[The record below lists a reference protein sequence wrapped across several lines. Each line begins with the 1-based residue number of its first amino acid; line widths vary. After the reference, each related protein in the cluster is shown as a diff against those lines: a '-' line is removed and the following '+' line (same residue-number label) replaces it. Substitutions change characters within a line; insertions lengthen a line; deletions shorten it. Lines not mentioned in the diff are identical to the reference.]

1 MGQTL
6 MAVRM
11 TIMFE
16 PPLQLT
22 GKGTVIRS
30 LDDAACFMREYVGRW
45 PATRDLMLRRLSTA
59 STEQEANDAAR
70 SFRWWAEMEGL
81 LIQE

>member
-1 MGQTL
+1 MG
-6 MAVRM
+6 VRM

-16 PPLQLT
+16 PPLQLGGNAT
-22 GKGTVIRS
+22 APIRS

-45 PATRDLMLRRLSTA
+45 PMTRDLMLRRLSTA
-59 STEQEANDAAR
+59 ATERETDDAVR

-81 LIQE
+81 LVQK

>member
-1 MGQTL
+1 MG
-6 MAVRM
+6 VRM

-16 PPLQLT
+16 PPLQLG
-22 GKGTVIRS
+22 GKATVLIRS
-30 LDDAACFMREYVGRW
+30 LDDAASFMREYVGRW

-59 STEQEANDAAR
+59 STEQETDDAVR

-81 LIQE
+81 LLQK

>member
-1 MGQTL
+1 

-16 PPLQLT
+16 PPLQLV
-22 GKGTVIRS
+22 GKATVLIRS
-30 LDDAACFMREYVGRW
+30 LDDAAGFMREYVGRW

-59 STEQEANDAAR
+59 STEQETDDAVR

-81 LIQE
+81 LLQK

>member
-1 MGQTL
+1 MVNPMG
-6 MAVRM
+6 VRM
-11 TIMFE
+11 TIVFE
-16 PPLQLT
+16 PPLQLA
-22 GKGTVIRS
+22 GKATVIRS

-59 STEQEANDAAR
+59 STEQEADDAVR

-81 LIQE
+81 LIQK

>member
-1 MGQTL
+1 

-16 PPLQLT
+16 PPLQLV
-22 GKGTVIRS
+22 GKATVLIRS
-30 LDDAACFMREYVGRW
+30 LDDAASFMREYVGRW

-59 STEQEANDAAR
+59 STEQETDDAVR

-81 LIQE
+81 LLQK

>member
-1 MGQTL
+1 
-6 MAVRM
+6 M

-16 PPLQLT
+16 PHLILAGNPTAL
-22 GKGTVIRS
+22 IRS
-30 LDDAACFMREYVGRW
+30 LDDAARFMREYVGRW

-59 STEQEANDAAR
+59 ETKQEVDDAVR

-81 LIQE
+81 LIQK